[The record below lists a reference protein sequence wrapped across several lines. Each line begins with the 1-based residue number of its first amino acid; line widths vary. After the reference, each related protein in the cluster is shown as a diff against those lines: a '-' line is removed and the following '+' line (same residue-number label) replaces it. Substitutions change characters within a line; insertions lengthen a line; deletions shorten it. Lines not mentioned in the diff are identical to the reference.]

1 MILVTGATGLLGNN
15 VVRELLARG
24 EQVRVLV
31 RGAAQR
37 PELEGLDVEV
47 INGELDDEAVVQR
60 AVSGCRA
67 VVHSAALIHIGYTR
81 LEEARRVNVSGT
93 RTLAAA
99 CRAAGCRMIHVSTV
113 DTLPAAVTIDQP
125 IDEQSSGV
133 AKTVCTYVVSKRESD
148 EVVTAACLEGLDA
161 VIVHPGFML
170 GPYDWKPSSGS
181 LMLAVKRAPVVVA
194 PRGTTS
200 VCDARDVAAA
210 IANSIAAGRSG
221 EHYILAGMNI
231 GYPELCE
238 RIVSVMRDPKRVF
251 RMRKVIPAVA
261 RVVDLWNRTTGARER
276 SFNGAALAM
285 AHLHHAYDS
294 SKAER
299 ELEYRRRPLDETLVE
314 AWEWLNQRFG

>member
-24 EQVRVLV
+24 EKVRVLV
-31 RGAAQR
+31 RGNAPR

-47 INGELDDEAVVQR
+47 ISGQLHDEAAVQR
-60 AVSGCRA
+60 AVSDCRA

-81 LEEARRVNVSGT
+81 LEEARRVNVAGT
-93 RTLAAA
+93 RTLADA
-99 CRAAGCRMIHVSTV
+99 CHAAGIRMIHVSTV
-113 DTLPAAVTIDQP
+113 DTLPAAAAIEQP
-125 IDEQSSGV
+125 IDEKSPGV

-148 EVVTAACLEGLDA
+148 EVVASACKQGLDA

-181 LMLAVKRAPVVVA
+181 LMLAVKKAPVVVA

-200 VCDARDVAAA
+200 VCDARDVASA
-210 IANSIAAGRSG
+210 IANSITAGRTG
-221 EHYILAGMNI
+221 EHYILAGSNI

-238 RIVSVMRDPKRVF
+238 RIVRVMGRPKRVF

-261 RVVDLWNRTTGARER
+261 RMVDVWNRTTGARER

-294 SKAER
+294 SKAQR
-299 ELEYRRRPLDETLVE
+299 ELGYQRRPLEETLVE
-314 AWEWLNQRFG
+314 AWAWLSQRFA